1 MKNRTFIIIMT
12 ILGFII
18 IGSCALGIYSYH
30 EMSQMDENAKMQTY
44 ITNLTG
50 ADLAKQKAEDEAEL
64 LRIEKER
71 ELALAE
77 EEKKCIEREN
87 ATKEKESE
95 AMDEGNEAY
104 DDRPNYS
111 SDENRSSQDTNPY
124 LKYWNELVEHTNEY
138 RSGAWRGNPMQLVFV
153 QRAILQDYDNL
164 INLAS
169 YLGDERRY
177 NGFMRAKEVQMAQF
191 RAASY

>member
-1 MKNRTFIIIMT
+1 MENRKFIIIMA

-18 IGSCALGIYSYH
+18 IGSCALGVYSYN
-30 EMSQMDENAKMQTY
+30 EMSQMDENVKMQTY
-44 ITNLTG
+44 IINITA
-50 ADLAKQKAEDEAEL
+50 ADLTKQKAEDEAEL

-77 EEKKCIEREN
+77 EEKKCIEREK

-95 AMDEGNEAY
+95 TTNLENETY
-104 DDRPNYS
+104 DNRPS
-111 SDENRSSQDTNPY
+111 SSEENRCSQDTNPY

-177 NGFMRAKEVQMAQF
+177 NGFVRAKEVQMAQF